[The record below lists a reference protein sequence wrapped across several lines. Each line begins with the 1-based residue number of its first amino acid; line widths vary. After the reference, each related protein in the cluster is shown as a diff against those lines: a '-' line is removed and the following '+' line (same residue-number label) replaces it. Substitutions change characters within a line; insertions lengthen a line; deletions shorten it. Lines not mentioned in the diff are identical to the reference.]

1 MRPNTSDT
9 PPGANGTIMVIGR
22 IGYACAQAVPDAVG
36 SAAVPAAKR
45 KNVRRGSFMPPSQ
58 IMWTNEG
65 GVDRA
70 TPTQVQLF
78 LKARP
83 PTACALPLEKGL
95 RHAPVDSSIIRL
107 LQAPSRAKEG
117 NVVSLP
123 GPVQ

>member
-1 MRPNTSDT
+1 
-9 PPGANGTIMVIGR
+9 MVIGR
-22 IGYACAQAVPDAVG
+22 IGYACAQAVPDTVG
-36 SAAVPAAKR
+36 SAAVLAAKR

-70 TPTQVQLF
+70 TPQVQLF
-78 LKARP
+78 SEGSPADGMRAAAQK
-83 PTACALPLEKGL
+83 KGL

-107 LQAPSRAKEG
+107 LQVSSRAKEG